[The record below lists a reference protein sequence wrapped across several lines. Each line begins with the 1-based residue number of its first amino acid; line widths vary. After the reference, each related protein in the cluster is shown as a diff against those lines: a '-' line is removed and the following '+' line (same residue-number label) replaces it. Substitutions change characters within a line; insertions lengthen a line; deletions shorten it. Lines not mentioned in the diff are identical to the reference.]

1 MGNMRSADNVKKR
14 TWMSLRQLKLFIN
27 VLVYIILY
35 YIESN
40 RPGPSNDI

>member
-1 MGNMRSADNVKKR
+1 MRSADNVKKR

-27 VLVYIILY
+27 VLVYKL